1 MWALKKGKS
10 FLPEVSL
17 ERLNDIYGKEQDA
30 IAKLRLLA
38 AIRRKKGES
47 IDDVAWA
54 LEKPRRTVHGW
65 LTRFQER
72 GLKAKQDEKR
82 SGRPSFLTK
91 SQLKSLRR
99 DLLKGPPHD
108 PTGLW
113 LLKDIKQHLKKKY
126 GVSYCREN
134 VFKTLKRLGF
144 SFQKPRPQHYKA
156 DKKQQEK
163 FKKKQ
168 NNYHP
173 SIGTVGGW
181 SHASTNVQ

>member
-1 MWALKKGKS
+1 MWALKRGRS
-10 FLPEVSL
+10 FLPRVSL
-17 ERLNDIYGKEQDA
+17 ERLNDLYAKEQNA
-30 IAKLRLLA
+30 KAKLRLLA

-54 LEKPRRTVHGW
+54 LEKPRRTIHGW

-72 GLKAKQDEKR
+72 GLKAKRDEKR

-108 PTGLW
+108 PAGLW
-113 LLKDIKQHLKKKY
+113 LMKDIKQLLKKKY

-134 VFKTLKRLGF
+134 VFKTLKRLGL

-156 DKKQQEK
+156 DKKQQEQ

-168 NNYHP
+168 SSYQR
-173 SIGTVGGW
+173 STDIVGGW
-181 SHASTNVQ
+181 SHVSTSAQ